1 MKTVILQKE
10 HSYREYPLADRGTI
24 GTKEYRIEDGILFLD
39 CEEIRP
45 YCRTQLEEESVIYIP
60 EEHRCV

>member
-39 CEEIRP
+39 CEGDPAILPDTVRRRERYI
-45 YCRTQLEEESVIYIP
+45 YTGGTQGL
-60 EEHRCV
+60 